1 MKKLKLYYLYVGI
14 PVALVVLGTIL
25 FFKQIM
31 GTIDGNP
38 HPQINY
44 LIFVLIALGCT
55 QMMLH
60 VRRIN
65 REGDGI
71 QRFSKAIR
79 NKESKETIQ
88 AMLDEHD
95 KKFRTDSSDVLQVVN
110 ALYGQKVTSVQHAAL
125 ESELER
131 FSARQSR
138 RLLLSQFLSGMMV
151 GLGLLGTFI
160 GLLGALAEIGKLI
173 GSFNI
178 DKGMDDPVAAVG
190 GLVAH
195 LTAPMQAMGVA
206 FSASLF
212 GVLGSLIMGLLMV
225 SVKGAASD
233 LVSILQSRVAM
244 MLDISEH
251 HEGNFPDLEPVAIA
265 MKELAEKS
273 PMLRG
278 LAVALDQS
286 ERRVREL
293 IASVAQLSSRVDYGT
308 QTSQGLLEQFNKQVD
323 QQTQNT
329 QQIKELREDLSRL
342 VTHQTSL
349 LQNTD
354 EVNQAL
360 QRQHDWV
367 LGVTLTQKEEFQ
379 NFVAQHGEQTT
390 KHQESMLRMMQ
401 SQQADSAK
409 AMEAQLQF
417 SQEREAN
424 ERRYWV
430 GQNENFA
437 KSQQSILQAINGYFG
452 QAERL
457 ASEQQASLTR
467 VLEVMM
473 QGQKSTAV
481 VNADL
486 AKYMS
491 EAGASMRSENL
502 SRMEM
507 IHQMNAMFTEA
518 QARQEQLLQ
527 TLIVVLE
534 NVNAKT
540 DAGK

>member
-14 PVALVVLGTIL
+14 PVALVVIGTVL

-31 GTIDGNP
+31 GTIEGNP

-44 LIFVLIALGCT
+44 LIFVLIVVGCS
-55 QMMLH
+55 QMLLH

-65 REGDGI
+65 REGDAI
-71 QRFSKAIR
+71 QRFSKAI
-79 NKESKETIQ
+79 KSKERKEDIQ
-88 AMLDEHD
+88 LMLEHQD
-95 KKFRTDSSDVLQVVN
+95 KQIRTDSVDVLQVVN
-110 ALYGQKVTSVQHAAL
+110 ALYGQRVTSVQHAAL
-125 ESELER
+125 ESELDR
-131 FSARQSR
+131 FHARQNR

-160 GLLGALAEIGKLI
+160 GLLGALSEIGKLI

-178 DKGMDDPVAAVG
+178 DKGMDDPVAAVSA
-190 GLVAH
+190 LVAH

-225 SVKGAASD
+225 SVRGAASD

-244 MLDISEH
+244 LLDISEH
-251 HEGNFPDLEPVAIA
+251 QDSNFPDMEPVAVA

-278 LAVALDQS
+278 LAVALDHS

-293 IASVAQLSSRVDYGT
+293 IASIAQLSSRVDYGT
-308 QTSQGLLEQFNKQVD
+308 QVSHGLLELFQKQAE

-329 QQIKELREDLSRL
+329 SQIKELREDLSRL
-342 VTHQTSL
+342 VSHQTSL
-349 LQNTD
+349 MQNTT

-379 NFVAQHGEQTT
+379 NFVAQHSEQTT
-390 KHQESMLRMMQ
+390 KHQDSMVRLMQ
-401 SQQADSAK
+401 AQQNDAAH
-409 AMEAQLQF
+409 AMDVQQRF
-417 SQEREAN
+417 SQERELN
-424 ERRYWV
+424 DRRYWTA
-430 GQNENFA
+430 QNENFS

-452 QAERL
+452 QAERN

-467 VLEVMM
+467 VLDAIL
-473 QGQKSTAV
+473 QGQKGSAS
-481 VNADL
+481 VNSDL

-491 EAGASMRSENL
+491 EASASMRNENL

-507 IHQMNAMFTEA
+507 LHQMNSMFTEA

-527 TLIVVLE
+527 TLVVVLE
-534 NVNAKT
+534 NVKA
-540 DAGK
+540 DEGQ

>member
-14 PVALVVLGTIL
+14 PVALVVLGTIM
-25 FFKQIM
+25 FFPQIM
-31 GTIDGNP
+31 GTIEGNP

-44 LIFVLIALGCT
+44 LIFVLIVVGCT
-55 QMMLH
+55 QMLLH

-65 REGDGI
+65 HEGDAI

-79 NKESKETIQ
+79 NKEKREDIQ
-88 AMLDEHD
+88 LMLDNQD
-95 KKFRTDSSDVLQVVN
+95 KQIRTDSNDVLQVVN

-131 FSARQSR
+131 FHARQNR

-160 GLLGALAEIGKLI
+160 GLLGALSEIGKLI

-178 DKGMDDPVAAVG
+178 DKGMDDPVAAVS

-225 SVKGAASD
+225 SVRGAAAD

-244 MLDISEH
+244 LLDISEDQ
-251 HEGNFPDLEPVAIA
+251 EGNFPDMEPVAIA
-265 MKELAEKS
+265 MRELAEKS

-278 LAVALDQS
+278 LAVALDHS

-293 IASVAQLSSRVDYGT
+293 IAAVAQLSSRVDYGT
-308 QTSQGLLEQFNKQVD
+308 QASQSLLEQFNKQAD

-329 QQIKELREDLSRL
+329 AQIKELREDMSRL

-349 LQNTD
+349 LQNTT

-379 NFVAQHGEQTT
+379 NFVAQHSEQTI
-390 KHQESMLRMMQ
+390 KHQDSMLRMMQ
-401 SQQADSAK
+401 AQHADAAHAMDVQQK
-409 AMEAQLQF
+409 F
-417 SQEREAN
+417 SQERELN
-424 ERRYWV
+424 DRRYWTA
-430 GQNENFA
+430 QNENFA

-467 VLEVMM
+467 VLEAIL
-473 QGQKSTAV
+473 QSQKGTSV

-486 AKYMS
+486 AKYMA

-507 IHQMNAMFTEA
+507 LHQMNAMFTEA

-527 TLIVVLE
+527 TLVVVLE
-534 NVNAKT
+534 NDK
-540 DAGK
+540 AGGGK

>member
-44 LIFVLIALGCT
+44 LIFALIALGCT
-55 QMMLH
+55 QMMMH

-65 REGDGI
+65 REGDAI

-95 KKFRTDSSDVLQVVN
+95 KQFRTDSSDVLQVVN

-131 FSARQSR
+131 FSARQNR

-244 MLDISEH
+244 MLDISEDQDA
-251 HEGNFPDLEPVAIA
+251 NFPDLEPVAIA
-265 MKELAEKS
+265 MRELAEKS

-308 QTSQGLLEQFNKQVD
+308 QASQGLLEQFNKQAD
-323 QQTQNT
+323 QQSQNT

-349 LQNTD
+349 LRNTD

-379 NFVAQHGEQTT
+379 NFVAQHGDQTT

-430 GQNENFA
+430 AQNENFA

-486 AKYMS
+486 AKYMA

-527 TLIVVLE
+527 TMLVVLE
-534 NVNAKT
+534 SVKT
-540 DAGK
+540 DEGK

>member
-44 LIFVLIALGCT
+44 LIFALIALGCT
-55 QMMLH
+55 QMMMH

-65 REGDGI
+65 REGDAI

-95 KKFRTDSSDVLQVVN
+95 KQFRTDSSDVLQVVN

-131 FSARQSR
+131 FSARQNR

-244 MLDISEH
+244 MLDISEDQDA
-251 HEGNFPDLEPVAIA
+251 NFPDLEPVAIA
-265 MKELAEKS
+265 MRELAEKS

-308 QTSQGLLEQFNKQVD
+308 QASQGLLEQFNKQAD
-323 QQTQNT
+323 QQSQNT

-349 LQNTD
+349 LRNTD

-379 NFVAQHGEQTT
+379 NFVAQHGDQTT

-430 GQNENFA
+430 AQNENFA

-486 AKYMS
+486 AKYMA
-491 EAGASMRSENL
+491 EAGTSMRSENL

-527 TLIVVLE
+527 TMLVVLE
-534 NVNAKT
+534 SVKT
-540 DAGK
+540 DEGK

>member
-44 LIFVLIALGCT
+44 LIFALIALGCT
-55 QMMLH
+55 QMMMH

-65 REGDGI
+65 REGDAI

-95 KKFRTDSSDVLQVVN
+95 KQFRTDSSDVLQVVN

-131 FSARQSR
+131 FSARQNR

-244 MLDISEH
+244 MLDISEDQDA
-251 HEGNFPDLEPVAIA
+251 NFPDLEPVAIA
-265 MKELAEKS
+265 MRELAEKS

-308 QTSQGLLEQFNKQVD
+308 QASQGLLEQFNKQAD
-323 QQTQNT
+323 QQSQNT

-349 LQNTD
+349 LRNTD

-379 NFVAQHGEQTT
+379 NFVAQHGDQTT

-430 GQNENFA
+430 AQNENFA

-486 AKYMS
+486 AKYMA
-491 EAGASMRSENL
+491 EAGTSMRSENL

-527 TLIVVLE
+527 TMLVVLE
-534 NVNAKT
+534 SVKT
-540 DAGK
+540 GEGK

>member
-1 MKKLKLYYLYVGI
+1 MKKLKFYYLYVGI
-14 PVALVVLGTIL
+14 PVALVVLGTLL

-44 LIFVLIALGCT
+44 LIFALIALGCT
-55 QMMLH
+55 QMMMH

-65 REGDGI
+65 REGDAI
-71 QRFSKAIR
+71 QRFTKAIR

-88 AMLDEHD
+88 AMLDEQD
-95 KKFRTDSSDVLQVVN
+95 KQFRTDSSDVLQVVN

-131 FSARQSR
+131 FSARQNR

-244 MLDISEH
+244 MLDISEDQDA
-251 HEGNFPDLEPVAIA
+251 NFPDLEPVAIA
-265 MKELAEKS
+265 MRELAEKS

-293 IASVAQLSSRVDYGT
+293 IASVAQLSSRVDYGA
-308 QTSQGLLEQFNKQVD
+308 QASQGLLDQFNKQAD
-323 QQTQNT
+323 QQSQNT

-349 LQNTD
+349 LRNTD

-379 NFVAQHGEQTT
+379 NFVAQHGDQTT

-430 GQNENFA
+430 AQNENFA

-486 AKYMS
+486 AKYMA

-507 IHQMNAMFTEA
+507 VHQMNAVFTEA

-527 TLIVVLE
+527 TMLVVLE
-534 NVNAKT
+534 SVKT
-540 DAGK
+540 DEGK

>member
-44 LIFVLIALGCT
+44 LIFALIALGCT
-55 QMMLH
+55 QMMMH

-65 REGDGI
+65 REGDAI

-95 KKFRTDSSDVLQVVN
+95 KQFRTDSSDVLQVVN

-131 FSARQSR
+131 FSARQNR

-244 MLDISEH
+244 MLDISEDQDA
-251 HEGNFPDLEPVAIA
+251 NFPDLEPVAIA
-265 MKELAEKS
+265 MRELAEKS

-308 QTSQGLLEQFNKQVD
+308 QASQGLLEQFNKQAD
-323 QQTQNT
+323 QQSQNT

-349 LQNTD
+349 LRNTD

-379 NFVAQHGEQTT
+379 NFVAQHGDQTT

-430 GQNENFA
+430 AQNENFA

-486 AKYMS
+486 AKYMA

-507 IHQMNAMFTEA
+507 IHQMSAMFTEA
-518 QARQEQLLQ
+518 QARQEQLFQ
-527 TLIVVLE
+527 TMLVVLDS
-534 NVNAKT
+534 VKT
-540 DAGK
+540 DEGK

>member
-1 MKKLKLYYLYVGI
+1 
-14 PVALVVLGTIL
+14 
-25 FFKQIM
+25 
-31 GTIDGNP
+31 
-38 HPQINY
+38 
-44 LIFVLIALGCT
+44 
-55 QMMLH
+55 
-60 VRRIN
+60 
-65 REGDGI
+65 
-71 QRFSKAIR
+71 
-79 NKESKETIQ
+79 
-88 AMLDEHD
+88 
-95 KKFRTDSSDVLQVVN
+95 
-110 ALYGQKVTSVQHAAL
+110 
-125 ESELER
+125 
-131 FSARQSR
+131 
-138 RLLLSQFLSGMMV
+138 
-151 GLGLLGTFI
+151 
-160 GLLGALAEIGKLI
+160 LGALSEIGKLI

-178 DKGMDDPVAAVG
+178 DKGMDDPVAAVS

-225 SVKGAASD
+225 SVRGAAAD

-244 MLDISEH
+244 LLDISEDQ
-251 HEGNFPDLEPVAIA
+251 EGNFPDMEPVAIA
-265 MKELAEKS
+265 MRELAEKS

-278 LAVALDQS
+278 LAVALDHS

-293 IASVAQLSSRVDYGT
+293 IAAVAQLSSRVDYGT
-308 QTSQGLLEQFNKQVD
+308 QASQSLLEQFNKQAD

-329 QQIKELREDLSRL
+329 AQIKELREDMSRL

-349 LQNTD
+349 LQNTT

-379 NFVAQHGEQTT
+379 NFVAQHSEQTI
-390 KHQESMLRMMQ
+390 KHQDSMLRMMQ
-401 SQQADSAK
+401 AQHADAAHAMDVQQK
-409 AMEAQLQF
+409 F
-417 SQEREAN
+417 SQERELN
-424 ERRYWV
+424 DRRYWTA
-430 GQNENFA
+430 QNENFA

-457 ASEQQASLTR
+457 AGEQQASLTR
-467 VLEVMM
+467 VLEAIL
-473 QGQKSTAV
+473 QGQKGTSL

-486 AKYMS
+486 AKYMA

-507 IHQMNAMFTEA
+507 LHQMNAMFTEA

-527 TLIVVLE
+527 TLVVVLE
-534 NVNAKT
+534 NDK
-540 DAGK
+540 AGGGK

>member
-1 MKKLKLYYLYVGI
+1 
-14 PVALVVLGTIL
+14 
-25 FFKQIM
+25 
-31 GTIDGNP
+31 
-38 HPQINY
+38 
-44 LIFVLIALGCT
+44 
-55 QMMLH
+55 
-60 VRRIN
+60 
-65 REGDGI
+65 
-71 QRFSKAIR
+71 
-79 NKESKETIQ
+79 
-88 AMLDEHD
+88 
-95 KKFRTDSSDVLQVVN
+95 
-110 ALYGQKVTSVQHAAL
+110 
-125 ESELER
+125 
-131 FSARQSR
+131 
-138 RLLLSQFLSGMMV
+138 MMV

-244 MLDISEH
+244 MLDISEDQDA
-251 HEGNFPDLEPVAIA
+251 NFPDLEPVAIA
-265 MKELAEKS
+265 MRELAEKS

-293 IASVAQLSSRVDYGT
+293 IASVAQLSSRVDYGA
-308 QTSQGLLEQFNKQVD
+308 QASQGLLDQFNKQAD
-323 QQTQNT
+323 QQSQNT

-349 LQNTD
+349 LRNTD

-379 NFVAQHGEQTT
+379 NFVAQHGDQTT

-430 GQNENFA
+430 AQNENFA

-486 AKYMS
+486 AKYMA

-507 IHQMNAMFTEA
+507 VHQMNAVFTEA

-527 TLIVVLE
+527 TMLVVLE
-534 NVNAKT
+534 SVKT
-540 DAGK
+540 DEGK

>member
-14 PVALVVLGTIL
+14 PVALVVIGTIL

-31 GTIDGNP
+31 GTIEGNP

-44 LIFVLIALGCT
+44 LIFVLIVVGCS
-55 QMMLH
+55 QMLLH

-65 REGDGI
+65 REGDAI
-71 QRFSKAIR
+71 QRFSRAI
-79 NKESKETIQ
+79 KSKEKKEDIQ
-88 AMLDEHD
+88 LMLEHQD
-95 KKFRTDSSDVLQVVN
+95 KQIRTDSVDVLQVVN
-110 ALYGQKVTSVQHAAL
+110 ALYGQRVTSVQHAAL
-125 ESELER
+125 ESELDR
-131 FSARQSR
+131 FHARQNR

-160 GLLGALAEIGKLI
+160 GLLGALSEIGKLI

-178 DKGMDDPVAAVG
+178 DKGMDDPVAAVSA
-190 GLVAH
+190 LVAH

-225 SVKGAASD
+225 SVRGAASD

-244 MLDISEH
+244 LLDISEH
-251 HEGNFPDLEPVAIA
+251 QDSNFPDMEPVAVA
-265 MKELAEKS
+265 MRELAEKS

-278 LAVALDQS
+278 LAVALDHS

-293 IASVAQLSSRVDYGT
+293 IASIAQLSSRVDYGT
-308 QTSQGLLEQFNKQVD
+308 QVSHGLLELFQKQAE

-329 QQIKELREDLSRL
+329 SHIKELRDDLSRL
-342 VTHQTSL
+342 VSHQTSL
-349 LQNTD
+349 MQNTT

-379 NFVAQHGEQTT
+379 NFVAQHSEQTT
-390 KHQESMLRMMQ
+390 KHQDSMVRLMQ
-401 SQQADSAK
+401 AQQNDAAH
-409 AMEAQLQF
+409 AMDVQQRF
-417 SQEREAN
+417 SQERELN
-424 ERRYWV
+424 DRRYWTA
-430 GQNENFA
+430 QNENFS

-452 QAERL
+452 QAERN

-467 VLEVMM
+467 VLDAIL
-473 QGQKSTAV
+473 QGQKGSAG
-481 VNADL
+481 VNSDL

-491 EAGASMRSENL
+491 EASASMRNENL

-507 IHQMNAMFTEA
+507 LHQMNSMFTEA

-527 TLIVVLE
+527 TLVVVLE
-534 NVNAKT
+534 NVKA
-540 DAGK
+540 DGGQ